1 MNCLALL
8 KRKHTNAILKLG
20 IVVCKY
26 ADIKKAG
33 HIYEFHPEVKAFF
46 ESDEYLDRIGA
57 VDERGAVKISVAN

>member
-26 ADIKKAG
+26 ADLKKAG

-46 ESDEYLDRIGA
+46 ESDEYLDRIGEK
-57 VDERGAVKISVAN
+57 DKRGALQIHVSN